1 MAEEKKEKAPKSVD
15 PASLQM
21 IEKAEAEGISTIYD
35 RADKMK
41 PCNIGEQ
48 GTCCK
53 ICAQGPC
60 RLPLPK
66 KFVLIAVMVAAMHVE
81 FVLISLCTTY
91 VLKRVIPRAII

>member
-21 IEKAEAEGISTIYD
+21 IEKAEKEGISTIFD

-41 PCNIGEQ
+41 ACNIGEQ

-53 ICAQGPC
+53 ICSQGPC

-66 KFVLIAVMVAAMHVE
+66 KGIEGEDTRMGLCGATPNTIAARNFVRMIA
-81 FVLISLCTTY
+81 
-91 VLKRVIPRAII
+91 